1 MLTTCAN
8 WCTFH
13 VSKVSLFHPL
23 WRQGCPKIGWLV
35 VNMDETDQV
44 VPLLVSNLIQ
54 RIVLALWIWQVSLT
68 FYARYQHP
76 YLVLWRCHQKHM
88 WPSEDLEGRS
98 TYHKLFHH
106 FIYFQVLSHPRHSD
120 MDSKPLL
127 GECWFN
133 LSGGPKPLPIRISS
147 PGSIG
152 NLYHGSCGRG
162 GMAGVPV
169 PSGNLGG
176 FCRIRAANW
185 RSSCFTI
192 NIINH
197 KPIIM
202 FDPQSSIIP

>member
-1 MLTTCAN
+1 MKPTSCAPFGLKFNPTHRFGSLNLTGEPHILCQISTSIPSA
-8 WCTFH
+8 
-13 VSKVSLFHPL
+13 VKVS
-23 WRQGCPKIGWLV
+23 PKTHVTRLRTSKGAAHTKNCFI
-35 VNMDETDQV
+35 
-44 VPLLVSNLIQ
+44 I
-54 RIVLALWIWQVSLT
+54 
-68 FYARYQHP
+68 Y
-76 YLVLWRCHQKHM
+76 
-88 WPSEDLEGRS
+88 
-98 TYHKLFHH
+98 HH
-106 FIYFQVLSHPRHSD
+106 FMYFQVLSHPKHSD

-162 GMAGVPV
+162 GMAGLPV

-176 FCRIRAANW
+176 FCWIRAANW

-202 FDPQSSIIP
+202 LIMFDPQSSIIP

>member
-1 MLTTCAN
+1 MQVPCFQT
-8 WCTFH
+8 
-13 VSKVSLFHPL
+13 
-23 WRQGCPKIGWLV
+23 
-35 VNMDETDQV
+35 VNMDETDQFIS
-44 VPLLVSNLIQ
+44 VPFGLEFNPYRPYRTRLFERIGLLH
-54 RIVLALWIWQVSLT
+54 WIWQVSLT
-68 FYARYQHP
+68 
-76 YLVLWRCHQKHM
+76 C
-88 WPSEDLEGRS
+88 PSEDLEGRS
-98 TYHKLFHH
+98 TYYKLFHH

-176 FCRIRAANW
+176 FCWIRAANW

-197 KPIIM
+197 KPITM
-202 FDPQSSIIP
+202 FDPQSSIIS